1 MKNKFIL
8 GFGIGLILAGLTGCT
23 PSQIN
28 YQGKL
33 QNVDDIEEIL
43 ADMLEMENPNLDLEV
58 TIYQETE
65 ND

>member
-1 MKNKFIL
+1 MKEKL
-8 GFGIGLILAGLTGCT
+8 GMYFGIGLILAGMTGCT

-33 QNVDDIEEIL
+33 QPVDDIEEIL
-43 ADMLEMENPNLDLEV
+43 ADTLEMENPNLDLEV